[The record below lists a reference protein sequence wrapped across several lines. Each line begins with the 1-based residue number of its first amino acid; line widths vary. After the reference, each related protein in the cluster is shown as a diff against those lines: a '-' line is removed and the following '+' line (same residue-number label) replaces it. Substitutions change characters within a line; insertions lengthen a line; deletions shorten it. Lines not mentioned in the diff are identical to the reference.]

1 MTLVRKKHVYVI
13 QIQFKIFTAD
23 IVIHNIYTD
32 ELIWNKSE
40 SENVLPTIS
49 GR

>member
-1 MTLVRKKHVYVI
+1 MTLVRKKHLYVI
-13 QIQFKIFTAD
+13 QIQNTIKIFTAD

-40 SENVLPTIS
+40 NVLPTIS
-49 GR
+49 SS

>member
-1 MTLVRKKHVYVI
+1 MTLVRKKACVCDTNTI
-13 QIQFKIFTAD
+13 KIFTAD

-49 GR
+49 SR